1 MAAEV
6 FLSPSR
12 FLHLFKEETGYSWLE
27 YQMKK
32 RMDSAAELLRHTDL
46 TISAVMEKCGMRRE
60 GVLREYIL
68 KNGAFEDAV
77 CCGILKS
84 EWLLAQRA
92 AQR

>member
-27 YQMKK
+27 YQKKK

-46 TISAVMEKCGMRRE
+46 TISAVMEKCGMRDQSHF
-60 GVLREYIL
+60 
-68 KNGAFEDAV
+68 GATFRKYYGETPRV
-77 CCGILKS
+77 YRKKFRPTRNI
-84 EWLLAQRA
+84 
-92 AQR
+92 

>member
-1 MAAEV
+1 
-6 FLSPSR
+6 
-12 FLHLFKEETGYSWLE
+12 
-27 YQMKK
+27 
-32 RMDSAAELLRHTDL
+32 
-46 TISAVMEKCGMRRE
+46 MRRE